1 MVRSSRITCS
11 SAAAMAM
18 AGAGGSSSSDG
29 DEAGEEIESAPPLR
43 VGEERAIGSSGIRKR
58 LLRAG
63 EGWATPVPPD
73 EVSVHYVGSLPDGT
87 LFASTRDGGGE
98 PRTINLGSGEVV
110 AGLETG
116 ICTMKKGEKALFIL
130 PPLSCED
137 PGVPGVPT
145 GSELH
150 FEVELLSWL
159 TVVDV
164 YKNGGIVKKVL
175 STGGNRQTGDLDEV
189 TVKYKIKLLDESI
202 VDESPKEGSTFFVN
216 EGHVCAALP
225 KVLKTMKEG
234 ERAVVMV
241 QSQYA
246 FGEQGRAAKNQ
257 FSAVPPNSAVNIDV
271 ELVSLKP
278 VVDVTGDLK
287 VMKKTLKCVDGIRA
301 PHDGETV
308 HIRYTG
314 RLEDGTVFEKFGFD
328 GETFEFIIDE
338 EQVTVGLDCAVAT
351 MVKGELAEV
360 TVKFEYGFG
369 NTEEQRQLIMV
380 PPFSTLIYEVEL
392 IDFTKEKES
401 WEMSAHEKLE
411 AAEKSKVAGNDLF
424 KIGKFQRAAKKYSK
438 ALSYINEE
446 EHFEDEVE
454 ESTKTLRVS
463 CWLNHAACCLKLK
476 DFAQA
481 ISLCSKVLEIESCN
495 VKALYRRAQAY
506 VESYDLEL
514 AKTDVLK
521 ALELDPDNREV
532 KLLQA
537 NLKKLQVESN
547 KWDAKLYANMFDRTA
562 KESDVVS
569 KKRKVQNTS
578 HNEAAKSP
586 DSEEALEMVKE
597 E

>member
-18 AGAGGSSSSDG
+18 AGAGGGSSSDD

-63 EGWATPVPPD
+63 QGWATPVPPD

-87 LFASTRDGGGE
+87 PFVSTRDGGGE
-98 PRTINLGSGEVV
+98 PRTINLGSGDVV
-110 AGLETG
+110 AGLECG
-116 ICTMKKGEKALFIL
+116 ICTMKRGEKSLFII
-130 PPLSCED
+130 PPLACED
-137 PGVPGVPT
+137 SGVPGVPT

-159 TVVDV
+159 TLVDV
-164 YKNGGIVKKVL
+164 YKNGGIVKKIL

-189 TVKYKIKLLDESI
+189 TVKYKIKLLDGSI
-202 VDESPKEGSTFFVN
+202 VDESTEEGSTFFVN
-216 EGHVCAALP
+216 EGHVCPALP

-241 QSQYA
+241 QPQYA
-246 FGEQGRAAKNQ
+246 FGEQGRAAKNH
-257 FSAVPPNSAVNIDV
+257 FSAVPSNSAVSIDV

-287 VMKKTLKCVDGIRA
+287 VMKKTLKCGDGIRT

-308 HIRYTG
+308 RIRYTG
-314 RLEDGTVFEKFGFD
+314 SLEDGTVFEKFGFG
-328 GETFEFIIDE
+328 GEPFEFIIDE

-369 NTEEQRQLIMV
+369 NTEEQRQLMMV
-380 PPFSTLIYEVEL
+380 PPFSTLIYDVEL
-392 IDFTKEKES
+392 MDFTKEKES

-438 ALSYINEE
+438 ALDYINEDG
-446 EHFEDEVE
+446 HFEDEVE
-454 ESTKTLRVS
+454 ESMKTLRVS
-463 CWLNHAACCLKLK
+463 CCLNHAACCLKLK
-476 DFAQA
+476 DFAQT

-506 VESYDLEL
+506 IESYDLEL
-514 AKTDVLK
+514 AKRDVLK

-547 KWDAKLYANMFDRTA
+547 KRDAKLYANMFDQTA
-562 KESDVVS
+562 RESDVVS
-569 KKRKVQNTS
+569 KKRKVENTS
-578 HNEAAKSP
+578 HNEAAKSSAS
-586 DSEEALEMVKE
+586 DEALEVVKE

>member
-11 SAAAMAM
+11 SAAAVAM
-18 AGAGGSSSSDG
+18 AGTGGSSSSDD

-43 VGEERAIGSSGIRKR
+43 VGEERAIGSWGIRKR

-63 EGWATPVPPD
+63 QGWATPVPPD
-73 EVSVHYVGSLPDGT
+73 EVSVHYVGTLPDGT
-87 LFASTRDGGGE
+87 VFASTRDGGGE
-98 PRTINLGSGEVV
+98 PRTINLGSGDVI
-110 AGLETG
+110 AGLEHG

-130 PPLSCED
+130 PPLAYED
-137 PGVPGVPT
+137 SGALGVPI

-175 STGGNRQTGDLDEV
+175 STGVNRQTGDLDEV

-202 VDESPKEGSTFFVN
+202 VEESPEEGATFFVN
-216 EGHVCAALP
+216 EGHILPALP

-257 FSAVPPNSAVNIDV
+257 FSAVPPNSAVNMDV

-287 VMKKTLKCVDGIRA
+287 VMKKTLKSGDGIHT
-301 PHDGETV
+301 PLDGETV

-314 RLEDGTVFEKFGFD
+314 SLEDGTIFEKFGFD
-328 GETFEFIIDE
+328 GEPFEFIIDE
-338 EQVTVGLDCAVAT
+338 EQVTVGLDRAVAT

-369 NTEEQRQLIMV
+369 NTEAQRQSITV
-380 PPFSTLIYEVEL
+380 PSCSTLIYEVEL

-424 KIGKFQRAAKKYSK
+424 KIGKFHRAAKKYNK
-438 ALSYINEE
+438 ALNYINEDGQ
-446 EHFEDEVE
+446 FEDEVE
-454 ESTKTLRVS
+454 KLMKTARVS

-481 ISLCSKVLEIESCN
+481 ISLCSKVLETEPCN

-514 AKTDVLK
+514 AKTDLRK
-521 ALELDPDNREV
+521 ALELDPNNKEV
-532 KLLQA
+532 KMLQA

-547 KWDAKLYANMFDRTA
+547 KWDAKLYANMFDRMA
-562 KESDVVS
+562 KESDAVS
-569 KKRKVQNTS
+569 KGAEGSGITESTVLRV
-578 HNEAAKSP
+578 
-586 DSEEALEMVKE
+586 
-597 E
+597 

>member
-1 MVRSSRITCS
+1 MARSSRFTCS

-18 AGAGGSSSSDG
+18 VGAHGSSSSDD
-29 DEAGEEIESAPPLR
+29 DEAGEEIESAPPLG

-63 EGWATPVPPD
+63 QGWATPVPPD
-73 EVSVHYVGSLPDGT
+73 EVTVHYVGSLPDGT
-87 LFASTRDGGGE
+87 RFASTRDGAGQ
-98 PRTINLGSGEVV
+98 PRTFNLGSGGVV
-110 AGLETG
+110 AGLERG

-130 PPLSCED
+130 PPLASGD
-137 PGVPGVPT
+137 KDVTSVPT

-150 FEVELLSWL
+150 FEVELLSWF
-159 TVVDV
+159 TVLDI
-164 YKNGGIVKKVL
+164 YRNGGIVKKIL
-175 STGGNRQTGDLDEV
+175 SAGGTRHTGDLDEV

-202 VDESPKEGSTFFVN
+202 VEESTEEGSTFFVN
-216 EGHVCAALP
+216 EGHDCPALP

-234 ERAVVMV
+234 EKAVVMV

-246 FGEQGRAAKNQ
+246 FGEQGRAAKAQ
-257 FSAVPPNSAVNIDV
+257 FCAVPPNSAVNMDV

-278 VVDVTGDLK
+278 VVDITGDMK
-287 VMKKTLKCVDGIRA
+287 VLKKTLRCGDGIRT

-308 HIRYTG
+308 RIRYTG
-314 RLEDGTVFEKFGFD
+314 CLEDGTVFEKLGFD
-328 GETFEFIIDE
+328 EEPFEFTIDE
-338 EQVTVGLDCAVAT
+338 EEVTVGLDSAVAT
-351 MVKGELAEV
+351 MVKGELAKV
-360 TVKFEYGFG
+360 TVNFEYGLG
-369 NTEEQRQLIMV
+369 DTEVERQLITV
-380 PPFSTLIYEVEL
+380 PPCSTLIYEVEL

-401 WEMSAHEKLE
+401 WEMSPHEKLE
-411 AAEKSKVAGNDLF
+411 AAEKLKVAGNDLF
-424 KIGKFQRAAKKYSK
+424 KIGKFQRAGKKYSK
-438 ALSYINEE
+438 ALNYVNEDG
-446 EHFEDEVE
+446 HFEDGIEK
-454 ESTKTLRVS
+454 SITNLRVF

-514 AKTDVLK
+514 AKRDVLK
-521 ALELDPDNREV
+521 ALELDPNNKDV
-532 KLLQA
+532 KLLQV

-547 KWDAKLYANMFDRTA
+547 KRDAKLYANMFDRTS

-569 KKRKVQNTS
+569 KKRRVESAS
-578 HNEAAKSP
+578 H
-586 DSEEALEMVKE
+586 SEETKNVEEDKAKEVVKE

>member
-18 AGAGGSSSSDG
+18 AGAGGSSSSDD
-29 DEAGEEIESAPPLR
+29 DEAGEEIESAPPLQ

-63 EGWATPVPPD
+63 QGWATPVPPD

-87 LFASTRDGGGE
+87 LFASTREGGGE
-98 PRTINLGSGEVV
+98 PRTINLGSGFCSQFDLVLIFPQLGDVV
-110 AGLETG
+110 AGLEHG
-116 ICTMKKGEKALFIL
+116 ICTMKKGEKTLFIL
-130 PPLSCED
+130 PPLAYGDS
-137 PGVPGVPT
+137 GALGVPT

-159 TVVDV
+159 TVVDL

-189 TVKYKIKLLDESI
+189 TVKYKVKLLDESI
-202 VDESPKEGSTFFVN
+202 VEESPEEGSTFFVN
-216 EGHVCAALP
+216 EGHVCPALL

-257 FSAVPPNSAVNIDV
+257 ISAVPRNSSVNMDV

-287 VMKKTLKCVDGIRA
+287 VMKKTLKCGDGIRT

-314 RLEDGTVFEKFGFD
+314 SLEDGTVFEKFGFD
-328 GETFEFIIDE
+328 GEPFEFIIDE
-338 EQVTVGLDCAVAT
+338 EQVTVGLDNAVAT
-351 MVKGELAEV
+351 MVKGELAKV
-360 TVKFEYGFG
+360 TVQFEYGFG
-369 NTEEQRQLIMV
+369 NTEVQRQLITV
-380 PPFSTLIYEVEL
+380 PPCSTLIYEVEL

-401 WEMSAHEKLE
+401 WEMSANEKLE
-411 AAEKSKVAGNDLF
+411 AAEKSKVAGNVLF

-438 ALSYINEE
+438 ALNYINEDGN
-446 EHFEDEVE
+446 FEDEIE
-454 ESTKTLRVS
+454 KLMKILRVS
-463 CWLNHAACCLKLK
+463 CWLNHATCCLKLK
-476 DFAQA
+476 DFARA

-506 VESYDLEL
+506 AESYDLES

-521 ALELDPDNREV
+521 VLELDPNNKEV
-532 KLLQA
+532 KVLQA

-547 KWDAKLYANMFDRTA
+547 KRDAKLYANMFEQTA

-569 KKRKVQNTS
+569 KVS
-578 HNEAAKSP
+578 S
-586 DSEEALEMVKE
+586 LIF
-597 E
+597 